1 MIKEYINL
9 NEEEKKLAFDFVTR
23 NDNSM
28 TWDKFNTMFGS
39 KVYDYGRGVL
49 FYFNNGKVV
58 GKINIV
64 LEVVEKLKTVYI
76 HFLDLLDVSEDN
88 INIAKKL
95 IEKAVLI
102 ANKYNAESIL
112 LGERN
117 VIQLKLLEK
126 LGLNNS
132 YRSLKMN
139 LDDASLKAPLLDLI
153 PLTHDNKEKYLE
165 VFNDSFSDMP
175 HGTYSDISGV
185 EEYIKKSDDCNYY
198 FMVSIKDMII
208 GFMNC
213 SIENKEGSF
222 DIGLCKE
229 YRGVGYGKSLLETA
243 INFLNN
249 KNIDKIFLIV
259 IEENSK
265 AYTMYKKRSFKE
277 DSTLSYWIKIK

>member
-9 NEEEKKLAFDFVTR
+9 NEEEKKLAFNFVSR
-23 NDNSM
+23 NDKGM
-28 TWDKFNTMFGS
+28 TLDKFNTMFGS
-39 KVYDYGRGVL
+39 KVYNYGRGVL

-88 INIAKKL
+88 IKIAEKL

-139 LDDASLKAPLLDLI
+139 LDDVSLKAPLLDLI
-153 PLTHDNKEKYLE
+153 PLTNDNKEKYL
-165 VFNDSFSDMP
+165 VTFNDSFNDMP
-175 HGTYSDISGV
+175 HGSCLDISGV
-185 EEYIKKSDDCNYY
+185 LEYIEKADICNHY
-198 FMVSIKDMII
+198 FMVSKNEKII

-213 SIENKEGSF
+213 SIENGEGSF

-249 KNIDKIFLIV
+249 QNVDKIFLIV
-259 IEENSK
+259 IQENSK
-265 AYTMYKKRSFKE
+265 AYTMYKKRGFKE
-277 DSTLSYWIKIK
+277 ESTLSYWIKIK

>member
-28 TWDKFNTMFGS
+28 NWDKFNSVFGS
-39 KVYDYGRGVL
+39 KVYDYGRGAL
-49 FYFNNGKVV
+49 
-58 GKINIV
+58 KIA
-64 LEVVEKLKTVYI
+64 E
-76 HFLDLLDVSEDN
+76 
-88 INIAKKL
+88 KL

-139 LDDASLKAPLLDLI
+139 LDDVSLKAPLLDLI
-153 PLTHDNKEKYLE
+153 PLTHDNREKYLE
-165 VFNDSFSDMP
+165 VFNDSFNDMP
-175 HGTYSDISGV
+175 HGSCLDISEV
-185 EEYIKKSDDCNYY
+185 LEYIEKANICNNY
-198 FMVSIKDMII
+198 FMVSKNEKII

-243 INFLNN
+243 IHFLNN
-249 KNIDKIFLIV
+249 KNTDKIFLIV

-265 AYTMYKKRSFKE
+265 AYTMYKKRGFKD
-277 DSTLSYWIKIK
+277 DSTISYWIKIK

>member
-9 NEEEKKLAFDFVTR
+9 NKDEKKLAFDFITR
-23 NDNSM
+23 NDNIM

-88 INIAKKL
+88 IKIAKKL

-139 LDDASLKAPLLDLI
+139 LDDVSLNAPLLDLI
-153 PLTHDNKEKYLE
+153 PLTHDNKE
-165 VFNDSFSDMP
+165 
-175 HGTYSDISGV
+175 
-185 EEYIKKSDDCNYY
+185 
-198 FMVSIKDMII
+198 
-208 GFMNC
+208 
-213 SIENKEGSF
+213 GSF
-222 DIGLCKE
+222 DIGLCKKC
-229 YRGVGYGKSLLETA
+229 RGVVYGKSLLETA
-243 INFLNN
+243 MNFLNN

-265 AYTMYKKRSFKE
+265 AYTMHKKRGLKE
-277 DSTLSYWIKIK
+277 ESTLSYWIKIK

>member
-28 TWDKFNTMFGS
+28 TWDKFNSIFGS

-49 FYFNNGKVV
+49 FYFNDGKLV

-64 LEVVEKLKTVYI
+64 LEVVEKLKAVYI
-76 HFLDLLDVSEDN
+76 HFLDLLDVSEDT
-88 INIAKKL
+88 IKIAEKL

-139 LDDASLKAPLLDLI
+139 LDDVSLKAPLLDLI
-153 PLTHDNKEKYLE
+153 PLTRDNKEKYLE
-165 VFNDSFSDMP
+165 VFNDSFNDMP
-175 HGTYSDISGV
+175 HGSCLDISGV
-185 EEYIKKSDDCNYY
+185 LEYIEKADICNNY
-198 FMVSIKDMII
+198 FMVSKNEKII

-213 SIENKEGSF
+213 SIENGEGSF
-222 DIGLCKE
+222 DIGLRKE
-229 YRGVGYGKSLLETA
+229 YRGLGYGKSLLETA

-249 KNIDKIFLIV
+249 QNSDKIFLIV

-265 AYTMYKKRSFKE
+265 AYTMYKKRGFKE
-277 DSTLSYWIKIK
+277 ESTISYWIKIK

>member
-9 NEEEKKLAFDFVTR
+9 NEEEKKLAFNFVSR
-23 NDNSM
+23 NDKGM
-28 TWDKFNTMFGS
+28 TLDKFNTMFGS
-39 KVYDYGRGVL
+39 KVYNYGRGVL
-49 FYFNNGKVV
+49 FYFTNGKVV

-76 HFLDLLDVSEDN
+76 HFLDLLDASEGN
-88 INIAKKL
+88 INIAEKL
-95 IEKAVLI
+95 IKKAISI
-102 ANKYNAESIL
+102 ANSYNAESIL

-126 LGLNNS
+126 LGLHNS

-139 LDDASLKAPLLDLI
+139 LDDVSLKAPLLDLI
-153 PLTHDNKEKYLE
+153 PLTNYNKEKYL
-165 VFNDSFSDMP
+165 VAFNDSFNDMP
-175 HGTYSDISGV
+175 HGSCLDIGGV
-185 EEYIKKSDDCNYY
+185 LEYIEKADFCNHY
-198 FMVSIKDMII
+198 FMVSKNEKII

-213 SIENKEGSF
+213 SIENGEGSF

-249 KNIDKIFLIV
+249 QNVDKIFLIV

-265 AYTMYKKRSFKE
+265 AYTMYKKRGFKE
-277 DSTLSYWIKIK
+277 ESILSYWIKIK

>member
-28 TWDKFNTMFGS
+28 TWDKFNSILGS

-49 FYFNNGKVV
+49 FYFNDGKVV

-64 LEVVEKLKTVYI
+64 LEVVEKLKAVYI

-88 INIAKKL
+88 IKIAEKL

-139 LDDASLKAPLLDLI
+139 LDDVSLKAPLLDLI

-165 VFNDSFSDMP
+165 VFNDSFNDMP
-175 HGTYSDISGV
+175 HGSCLDISGV
-185 EEYIKKSDDCNYY
+185 LEYIEKANICNNY
-198 FMVSIKDMII
+198 FMVSKNEKII

-213 SIENKEGSF
+213 SIENGEGSF
-222 DIGLCKE
+222 DIGLCKK

-243 INFLNN
+243 INFLYY
-249 KNIDKIFLIV
+249 KNSDKIFLIV

-265 AYTMYKKRSFKE
+265 AYTMYKKRGFKE

>member
-28 TWDKFNTMFGS
+28 NWDKFNSVFGS
-39 KVYDYGRGVL
+39 KVYDYGRGAL

-76 HFLDLLDVSEDN
+76 HFLVLLDVSEDN
-88 INIAKKL
+88 IKIAEKL

-139 LDDASLKAPLLDLI
+139 LDDVSLKAPLLDLI
-153 PLTHDNKEKYLE
+153 QLTNYNKEKYL
-165 VFNDSFSDMP
+165 VTFNDSFNDMP
-175 HGTYSDISGV
+175 HGTCLDISGV
-185 EEYIKKSDDCNYY
+185 LEYIEKTDICNHY
-198 FMVSIKDMII
+198 FMVSKNEKII

-213 SIENKEGSF
+213 SIENGEGSF

-229 YRGVGYGKSLLETA
+229 YRGLGYGKSLLETA

-249 KNIDKIFLIV
+249 QTVDKIFLIV

-265 AYTMYKKRSFKE
+265 AYTMYKKRGFKE
-277 DSTLSYWIKIK
+277 DSILSYWIKIK